1 MVSYHLFVWLGWV
14 VACLWN
20 KKLLAYSLFGCWSPS
35 VSCASGT
42 IIVWP
47 CSPYPVSSFPIDSIS
62 THQMFS
68 FFVVLKDDSISK
80 IYAYFSCVYDD
91 FLILLVYIENIQ
103 KNIYMM
109 QDIYKNKQYY
119 IKQNFKKNWVKWP
132 MKANCWN

>member
-1 MVSYHLFVWLGWV
+1 
-14 VACLWN
+14 
-20 KKLLAYSLFGCWSPS
+20 
-35 VSCASGT
+35 
-42 IIVWP
+42 
-47 CSPYPVSSFPIDSIS
+47 
-62 THQMFS
+62 MFS
-68 FFVVLKDDSISK
+68 FFVFLKDDSISK